1 MENGNTDKTAF
12 AEEMVGLL
20 NQGKVEEAIQSI
32 RERLDMKPE
41 DDSLHYLMGN
51 AYRRQSNWQMAL
63 EHYAEA
69 VELNPDSPA
78 KQAKA
83 MLTDILNYRCKELLN
98 P

>member
-1 MENGNTDKTAF
+1 MGNSNTNKVAF
-12 AEEMVGLL
+12 AEEMVELL
-20 NQGKVEEAIQSI
+20 NQGKVVEAIQSI
-32 RERLDMKPE
+32 RERLDKTPE

-78 KQAKA
+78 RQAKA
-83 MLTDILNYRCKELLN
+83 MLTNILNYRCKELLN

>member
-1 MENGNTDKTAF
+1 MGNSSADKVAF

-20 NQGKVEEAIQSI
+20 NQGKVEEAIQHI
-32 RERLDMKPE
+32 REKLDRTPE

-69 VELNPDSPA
+69 LELNPDSPA
-78 KQAKA
+78 RQAKA